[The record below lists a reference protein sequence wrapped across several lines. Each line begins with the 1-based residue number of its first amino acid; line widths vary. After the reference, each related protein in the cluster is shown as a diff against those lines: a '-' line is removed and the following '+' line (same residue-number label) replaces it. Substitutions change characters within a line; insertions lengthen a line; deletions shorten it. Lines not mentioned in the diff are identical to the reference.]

1 MKDKIIKIL
10 RNLFLDQA
18 DCLINRAAKE
28 ISSLLKGE
36 GEYYQKVY
44 IKSDTDLPKDGL
56 YIAHYKMYKT
66 DSPAGTIL
74 SQYDHLNSHKKQNW
88 LERIDWY
95 LQPVSLPDKELT
107 VEIIKYNATSYADEK
122 KALIPNFT
130 DYEWS
135 QSFIDYSRGF
145 CDGFGMTMNNNIPDK
160 DAIIEKLNELNK
172 LRKSYIVFLGEQ
184 LSDNAAFLKAHGI
197 VCSETDFKIGA
208 EYRKQ
213 IEHFELELANLKKQ

>member
-1 MKDKIIKIL
+1 MMKQLKNIL
-10 RNLFLDQA
+10 EILQELIFNKMELF
-18 DCLINRAAKE
+18 K
-28 ISSLLKGE
+28 
-36 GEYYQKVY
+36 KVY
-44 IKSDTDLPKDGL
+44 VNSDTDLPKDGL

-95 LQPVSLPDKELT
+95 LQPVSL
-107 VEIIKYNATSYADEK
+107 
-122 KALIPNFT
+122 
-130 DYEWS
+130 
-135 QSFIDYSRGF
+135 
-145 CDGFGMTMNNNIPDK
+145 PDK

>member
-1 MKDKIIKIL
+1 MMKQLKNIL
-10 RNLFLDQA
+10 EILQELIFNKMELF
-18 DCLINRAAKE
+18 K
-28 ISSLLKGE
+28 
-36 GEYYQKVY
+36 KVY
-44 IKSDTDLPKDGL
+44 VNSDTDLPKDGL

-135 QSFIDYSRGF
+135 QTFIDYSRGF

-160 DAIIEKLNELNK
+160 DAIIQKQEWCDFCGELHEGNC
-172 LRKSYIVFLGEQ
+172 
-184 LSDNAAFLKAHGI
+184 SDNAKKRI
-197 VCSETDFKIGA
+197 
-208 EYRKQ
+208 
-213 IEHFELELANLKKQ
+213 ANLKKQ